1 MCTHLGLD
9 GDKVS
14 GVLLDLLQ
22 ICLNYPKDDI

>member
-1 MCTHLGLD
+1 MCTLGLD
-9 GDKVS
+9 GNKVS